1 MNLVSESPENSDN
14 IKNIK
19 EKIVSLIQQRDEKI
33 TACMINS
40 FEKVDDEMRSKY
52 GPLKQ
57 DQNNENGVQGSQ

>member
-33 TACMINS
+33 TSCMINS

-57 DQNNENGVQGSQ
+57 D

>member
-1 MNLVSESPENSDN
+1 MNLISESPENSEN

-19 EKIVSLIQQRDEKI
+19 ENIVNLIQQRDETI

-40 FEKVDDEMRSKY
+40 FEKVDEEMRCKY

-57 DQNNENGVQGSQ
+57 D

>member
-1 MNLVSESPENSDN
+1 MNLVSEISENNDN

-57 DQNNENGVQGSQ
+57 DKNNENGV

>member
-33 TACMINS
+33 TSCMINS

>member
-14 IKNIK
+14 MKNIK

-57 DQNNENGVQGSQ
+57 D